1 MNFLAQSSTF
11 KLAGLVGV
19 IVGVIGVTIPSL
31 LYRGTEGEKYSFL
44 NHYISEL
51 GETGVSRLSWM
62 FNLAMIL
69 AGLGIMLASLSLGMI
84 LPGFWA
90 KAGLLLGVIAGFAL
104 SMVGAF
110 PMNQIKLHSIAA
122 IAFFRAGLLMVLFF
136 SLAIGSQSGQDPLV
150 SRWLGLVGL
159 IPVLAFA
166 VFLGLMWSVHKQDQ
180 EALDTAGLERP
191 RVWKFAVAE
200 WSIFFS
206 MIIWILV
213 LALAL

>member
-1 MNFLAQSSTF
+1 MNFIAQSPTF
-11 KLAGLVGV
+11 KLAGMVGV

-31 LYRGTEGEKYSFL
+31 VYRGTEGEKYSFL

-51 GETGVSRLSWM
+51 GETGISRLSWM
-62 FNLAMIL
+62 FNLGMIIS
-69 AGLGIMLASLSLGMI
+69 GLSIMLASLSLGII

-90 KAGLLLGVIAGFAL
+90 KAGLLLGGIAGLAL
-104 SMVGAF
+104 CMVGVF
-110 PMNQIKLHSIAA
+110 PMNKIKPHSISA

-136 SLAIGSQSGQDPLV
+136 SLAIGSQPAENLLV

-159 IPVLAFA
+159 IPMLAFGI
-166 VFLGLMWSVHKQDQ
+166 FLGLMWSVRKQNQ

-206 MIIWILV
+206 MILWILV